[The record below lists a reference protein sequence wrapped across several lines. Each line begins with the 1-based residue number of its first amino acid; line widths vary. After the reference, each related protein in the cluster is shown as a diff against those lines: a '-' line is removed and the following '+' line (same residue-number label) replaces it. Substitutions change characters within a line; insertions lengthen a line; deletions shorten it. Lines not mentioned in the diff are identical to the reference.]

1 MKRTVNVLIAAAAII
16 AIGLLF
22 YSVSHHEAFSYAA
35 TMLLITGALTIIPT
49 K

>member
-1 MKRTVNVLIAAAAII
+1 MKRTVNVLIAVAAII

-22 YSVSHHEAFSYAA
+22 YSVSHREAFSYAA